1 MTSRLAGLCL
11 ALLFSSGLFGADYR
25 HPEVDRLLAA
35 GQKPDGVVFE
45 LMAWEDNT
53 WDWASPMIE
62 SFTNQLR
69 QKYPAIDIALVS
81 HGAELFDLALSQN
94 NAEQPSIKI
103 LQSLSDK
110 NVQVHVCGTYASFK
124 GMGVDDF
131 LPFVDVV
138 PSGPAQLEDYIKLGF
153 VHIILQGALEVPDG
167 TD

>member
-1 MTSRLAGLCL
+1 MNSRLAGLCL
-11 ALLFSSGLFGADYR
+11 ALLISSGLFGADYR
-25 HPEVDRLLAA
+25 HHEVNRLLAA

-62 SFTNQLR
+62 SLTGQLR
-69 QKYPAIDIALVS
+69 QKYPTIDIALVS
-81 HGAELFDLALSQN
+81 HGSELFDLASSQN
-94 NAEQPSIKI
+94 NAEVPSIK
-103 LQSLSDK
+103 LLESLSDQ
-110 NVQVHVCGTYASFK
+110 NVAVHVCGNYASFK

-138 PSGPAQLEDYIKLGF
+138 PSGPAQLDDYIKLGF
-153 VHIILQGALEVPDG
+153 VHMVLEKSVG